1 MATVD
6 LMCTVHFF
14 MDMFKNQD
22 MHGKVGSDV
31 ASATG
36 EHNMEESC
44 FCPLAQGFA

>member
-6 LMCTVHFF
+6 LMCMVHFF
-14 MDMFKNQD
+14 MDMFKDQD
-22 MHGKVGSDV
+22 MNDKVGNDV
-31 ASATG
+31 TSARV